1 MVQTQVIPASNL
13 TLYDVETRFNLHL
26 IEDDRFFQDWLND
39 VPELSSAEKQ
49 RLDRVK
55 QQYLYLAKR
64 QMLEE
69 VVKIVVVSPLL
80 DLANFFNPPFLITAE
95 ESVEINHEANN
106 ESIRGRIDFL
116 VIQEELWVAVIE
128 TKQSNA
134 DVMVALPQTLAYM
147 IASPN
152 LEKPV
157 FGLMMN
163 ARETIFVK
171 MTREKKAK
179 YSLSKAYSL
188 SNPGNEF
195 YDVLRGLKIISQQ
208 IRMMNR
214 VIE

>member
-1 MVQTQVIPASNL
+1 MVQTQVISASNL

-39 VPELSSAEKQ
+39 VPELSSEEKQ

-95 ESVEINHEANN
+95 EAVEINHEANN

-116 VIQEELWVAVIE
+116 VVQGELWVAVIE

-163 ARETIFVK
+163 GREAIFVK
-171 MTREKKAK
+171 ITREKKAK

-195 YDVLRGLKIISQQ
+195 YDVLRGLKIISQ
-208 IRMMNR
+208 MFVSEKSAN
-214 VIE
+214 